1 MKGGTYEVITE
12 ANGTK
17 RFSRGSDVR
26 DGAVHNENGARDVQ
40 LIRSLHPGQDD
51 NHIIQ
56 HSIGDDNT
64 YGWLRNLSD
73 KSTQSSEETPVE
85 EQFRSLNTRQQN
97 DAIDATKDAINT
109 RLNDSNFPFKWI
121 SSDSE
126 EYRRAV
132 ESGRNIQ
139 RWKLKDDH
147 SGSGNVD
154 EARGHKLAIAQLRQ
168 TLGNFRS
175 IQNDITAE
183 QERQEEERH
192 RQEEEERRQE
202 REEELQASQAAIKK
216 AEQQRNLKKAG
227 LKKINL
233 EIKDN
238 YHTPLSSIVEYQQV
252 LKKLTNKQKLEKA
265 RLNLQI
271 NIQKMQVKRYYDSLQ
286 SDSNV
291 TSASSKNRERNEMF
305 QAHIDDLSPE
315 HRDLHNS
322 IIKTTNKQF
331 EGTMKTLESN
341 LNKLSQAKQISSKAR
356 NTKKAENKLLERE
369 MEKAKKEREEFE
381 KKQKIQE
388 EQKRK
393 QEEQKRKQAQEKRKQ
408 IQQKGLIMMRFVNSI
423 NHLDEVI
430 IPLYD
435 KVKDD
440 CTNGEIREL
449 EDLYSQASAIADKKG
464 PVTHQDVA
472 ELDSII
478 TKFYKKIP
486 KGEVLKERVKKSV
499 MYHKLLD
506 TSINFTDNVIVPNQ
520 EKGVFSEEENQRIKG
535 VQTAIITFAREKADD
550 LPAATQDDIKH
561 LMKLVYEDLI
571 KNTNA
576 ILDSKMKGLPSGV
589 ALERVKSAGKTR
601 RKKRYKTKT
610 KKHKKKKYKT
620 KRARKYQKK
629 RKTKRR

>member
-1 MKGGTYEVITE
+1 
-12 ANGTK
+12 
-17 RFSRGSDVR
+17 
-26 DGAVHNENGARDVQ
+26 
-40 LIRSLHPGQDD
+40 
-51 NHIIQ
+51 
-56 HSIGDDNT
+56 
-64 YGWLRNLSD
+64 
-73 KSTQSSEETPVE
+73 
-85 EQFRSLNTRQQN
+85 
-97 DAIDATKDAINT
+97 
-109 RLNDSNFPFKWI
+109 
-121 SSDSE
+121 
-126 EYRRAV
+126 
-132 ESGRNIQ
+132 
-139 RWKLKDDH
+139 
-147 SGSGNVD
+147 
-154 EARGHKLAIAQLRQ
+154 
-168 TLGNFRS
+168 
-175 IQNDITAE
+175 
-183 QERQEEERH
+183 
-192 RQEEEERRQE
+192 
-202 REEELQASQAAIKK
+202 
-216 AEQQRNLKKAG
+216 
-227 LKKINL
+227 
-233 EIKDN
+233 
-238 YHTPLSSIVEYQQV
+238 
-252 LKKLTNKQKLEKA
+252 
-265 RLNLQI
+265 
-271 NIQKMQVKRYYDSLQ
+271 
-286 SDSNV
+286 
-291 TSASSKNRERNEMF
+291 
-305 QAHIDDLSPE
+305 
-315 HRDLHNS
+315 
-322 IIKTTNKQF
+322 
-331 EGTMKTLESN
+331 
-341 LNKLSQAKQISSKAR
+341 
-356 NTKKAENKLLERE
+356 
-369 MEKAKKEREEFE
+369 
-381 KKQKIQE
+381 
-388 EQKRK
+388 
-393 QEEQKRKQAQEKRKQ
+393 
-408 IQQKGLIMMRFVNSI
+408 MRFVNSI